1 MKSHHTMI
9 KILANDGIDPIG
21 KKLLEEAGFTV
32 DTQTIPQE
40 QLASALLNYDA
51 ITVRSA
57 TKVRK
62 ELIDACPNIKLIGRG
77 GVGMD
82 NIDVDYA
89 RSKGLA
95 VVNTPAASSLSVA
108 ELVFSHLFN
117 GVRFLYDSNRKMPVE
132 GGTKFNDLKK
142 AYAKGIELRGKTMGI
157 IGFGRIGRET
167 ATIALG
173 LGMNVLAYDLYPFNG
188 NITLNLQGGVSV
200 DIPVQTVSLEEVIAN
215 SDFISL
221 HTPFADKP
229 ILGAA
234 EFAAMKPGVGIVNC
248 SRGGTIDETAL
259 IEALD
264 SGKVSFAGLDVF
276 DNEPNPLAAVLCH
289 PKISLTP
296 HIGAS
301 TNEAQERVGS
311 ELANL
316 IISHFKG

>member
-1 MKSHHTMI
+1 MI

-32 DTQTIPQE
+32 DTQTIPQD
-40 QLASALLNYDA
+40 QLSSALLNYDA

-95 VVNTPAASSLSVA
+95 VVNTPAASSLSVG
-108 ELVFSHLFN
+108 ELVFSHLFS
-117 GVRFLYDSNRKMPVE
+117 GVRFLHDSNRKMPIE
-132 GGTKFNDLKK
+132 GATKFNDLKK

-167 ATIALG
+167 AAIALG
-173 LGMNVLAYDLYPFNG
+173 LGMNVLAYDLYPFSG
-188 NITLNLQGGVSV
+188 NITLSLQGGVKV
-200 DIPVQTVSLEEVIAN
+200 DIPVQTVSFEEVIAK

-221 HTPFADKP
+221 HTPFADQP
-229 ILGAA
+229 ILGAD

-248 SRGGTIDETAL
+248 SRGGTIDENAL

-264 SGKVSFAGLDVF
+264 SGKVAFAGLDVF
-276 DNEPNPLAAVLCH
+276 DNEPTPLAAILNH

-301 TNEAQERVGS
+301 TNEAQERVGA

-316 IISHFKG
+316 IITHFKG

>member
-1 MKSHHTMI
+1 M

-21 KKLLEEAGFTV
+21 KQLLEDAGFQV
-32 DTQTIPQE
+32 DTQTIPQD
-40 QLASALLNYDA
+40 QLAEALLNYDA

-57 TKVRK
+57 TKLRAT
-62 ELIDACPNIKLIGRG
+62 LIDACPNIKLIGRG

-82 NIDVDYA
+82 NIDVEYA
-89 RSKGLA
+89 RSKGIN

-108 ELVFSHLFN
+108 ELVFSHLFS
-117 GVRFLYDSNRKMPVE
+117 GIRFLQDANRKMPLE
-132 GGTKFNDLKK
+132 GNTKFNDLKK
-142 AYAKGIELRGKTMGI
+142 AYANGVELRGKTIGI

-167 ATIALG
+167 AAVALG
-173 LGMNVLAYDLYPFNG
+173 LGMNVLAYDLHPFSG
-188 NITLNLQGGVSV
+188 NITLNLQGGVKV
-200 DIPVQTVSLEEVIAN
+200 DIPITSVSLAEVIAQ

-229 ILGAA
+229 ILGKD
-234 EFAAMKPGVGIVNC
+234 EFDAMKPGVGIVNC
-248 SRGGTIDETAL
+248 SRGGTIDELAL
-259 IEALD
+259 IEALN

-276 DNEPNPLAAVLCH
+276 DNEPTPLQAILDH

-301 TNEAQERVGS
+301 TNEAQERIGT

-316 IISHFKG
+316 IIDHFRA

>member
-1 MKSHHTMI
+1 MI

-21 KKLLEEAGFTV
+21 KQLLEQAGFQV
-32 DTQTIPQE
+32 DTQSIPQD
-40 QLASALLNYDA
+40 QLAEALLNYDA

-57 TKVRK
+57 TKVRAA
-62 ELIDACPNIKLIGRG
+62 LIDACPNIKLIGRG

-89 RSKGLA
+89 RSKGVN

-108 ELVFSHLFN
+108 ELVFAHLFT
-117 GVRFLYDSNRKMPVE
+117 GIRFLHDSNRKMPVE
-132 GGTKFNDLKK
+132 GATKFNDLKK
-142 AYAKGIELRGKTMGI
+142 AYAKGVELRGKTMGI

-167 ATIALG
+167 AAVALG
-173 LGMNVLAYDLYPFNG
+173 LGMNVLAYDLYPADT
-188 NITLNLQGGVSV
+188 NITLHLQGDIKV
-200 DIPVQTVSLEEVIAN
+200 DIPVKTVALEEVIAN

-229 ILGAA
+229 ILGAE
-234 EFAAMKPGVGIVNC
+234 EFAAMKKGVGIVNC
-248 SRGGTIDETAL
+248 SRGGTIDEPAL
-259 IEALD
+259 LEALN
-264 SGKVSFAGLDVF
+264 SGKVAFAGLDVF
-276 DNEPNPLAAVLCH
+276 DNEPTPLNELLTH

-301 TNEAQERVGS
+301 TNEAQERIGA

-316 IISHFKG
+316 IIDFFKK